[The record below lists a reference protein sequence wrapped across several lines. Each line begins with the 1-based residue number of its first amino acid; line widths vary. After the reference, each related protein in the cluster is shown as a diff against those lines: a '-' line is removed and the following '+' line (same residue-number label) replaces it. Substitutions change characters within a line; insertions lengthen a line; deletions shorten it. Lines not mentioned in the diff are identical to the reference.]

1 MTLSRRGFLGWMA
14 GASAAAVALPRSAPG
29 AVNKAFKGYPDSLG
43 VLFDNNLCI
52 GCRKCEEACN
62 SVNQLPRPSLPFDD
76 LSVLDRKRRTTAKAL
91 TVINR
96 YDVGGPGGRS
106 FYRRMGCNHCLEPA
120 CASSCFV
127 KAYQKTPKGSV
138 TYDSSVC
145 VGCRYCMIACPFEIP
160 TFEYDSPLTPRIMK
174 CTMCHPRLLEGK
186 LPGCVEACPTEALA
200 FGKRDLLIKTA
211 RERIRRFPTR
221 YVDHIYGEH
230 EMGGTNW
237 LYLSAVPFEKLEM
250 RTDLG
255 DVPAPELTSGALGTV
270 PMVVA
275 LWPLLLLGI
284 QAIAKRKDKI
294 GKEELE
300 QVVAET
306 VARVKAEGD
315 TKLAQA
321 LEKAAKEK
329 KSAIEAEVKKALEK
343 AAPKK
348 E

>member
-1 MTLSRRGFLGWMA
+1 MA
-14 GASAAAVALPRSAPG
+14 GASAAFALPGSARA
-29 AVNKAFKGYPDSLG
+29 AVNKGFRGYPDSLG
-43 VLFDNNLCI
+43 VMFDTNLCI
-52 GCRKCEEACN
+52 GCRRCEEACN
-62 SVNQLPRPSLPFDD
+62 SVNQLPRPERAFDD
-76 LSVLDRKRRTTAKAL
+76 LSVLEGKRRTTPKAM

-96 YDVGGPGGRS
+96 YDVEAPGGKP
-106 FYRRMGCNHCLEPA
+106 FYRRVGCNHCLEPA

-127 KAYQKTPKGSV
+127 KAYQKTPNGAV
-138 TYDSSVC
+138 TYDPSVC

-160 TFEYDSPLTPRIMK
+160 TFEYDSALSPRIVK

-200 FGKRDLLIKTA
+200 FGKRDALLKIA

-230 EMGGTNW
+230 EMGGTSW
-237 LYLSAVPFEKLEM
+237 LYLSAVPFEKLDM
-250 RTDLG
+250 RMDLG

-329 KSAIEAEVKKALEK
+329 RSAIEAEVKKALEK
-343 AAPKK
+343 AAEKK

>member
-14 GASAAAVALPRSAPG
+14 GASAAAALPRSAQG

-43 VLFDNNLCI
+43 VMYDNQLCI

-62 SVNQLPRPSLPFDD
+62 RVNQLPRPSLPFDD
-76 LSVLDRKRRTTAKAL
+76 LSVLDGKRRTTPKAL
-91 TVINR
+91 MVINR
-96 YDVGGPGGRS
+96 YDSAGPGRGS

-127 KAYQKTPKGSV
+127 KAYQKRPNGAV
-138 TYDSSVC
+138 TYDASVC

-160 TFEYDSPLTPRIMK
+160 TFEYDSALSPRIVK
-174 CTMCHPRLLEGK
+174 CTMCQPLLLEGK
-186 LPGCVEACPTEALA
+186 LPGCVEACPTEALT
-200 FGKRDLLIKTA
+200 FGKRDLLIRTA

-230 EMGGTNW
+230 EMGGTSW
-237 LYLSAVPFEKLEM
+237 LYLSAVPFEKLDM
-250 RTDLG
+250 RMDLG

-294 GKEELE
+294 GKEELD

-306 VARVKAEGD
+306 VARVRAEGD

-329 KSAIEAEVKKALEK
+329 RSAIEAEVKKALEK
-343 AAPKK
+343 AAEKK